1 MRLIRNLDELEKP
14 LTNPVLT
21 IGNFDGVHR
30 GHLALF
36 DKVKERA
43 KALSG
48 QSAVMTFD
56 PHPLKRLRPDAAP
69 PMITDVPRKLELIG
83 NAAIDVIFCLPFTEQ
98 FASVSAEKFV
108 QDILVG
114 RIGVK
119 ELVVGYDYVFGNRRK
134 GDIALLKEMGSNLGF
149 SVHVMAPVSIDGTT
163 VSSTAVRHLVR
174 EGDLKEA
181 SVLLGRYHEITGRV
195 VRGMNRGGRLLGFP
209 TANLIANEELIPRTG
224 VYCGRA
230 RAEGRIFD
238 CVVNIGYNPTFPEGK
253 FSIEAH
259 LLGFEGDL
267 VGKEISL
274 ILVERIRDEKAFK
287 TIQALSDQIARDVE
301 AARVLLGSKIS

>member
-14 LTNPVLT
+14 LLNPVLT

-43 KALSG
+43 KAIRG

-56 PHPLKRLRPDAAP
+56 PHPLKRLRPKDAP
-69 PMITDVPRKLELIG
+69 PMITDVPHKLELIA
-83 NAAIDVIFCLPFTEQ
+83 NAAIDVIFCLAFTEK
-98 FASVSAEKFV
+98 FAAVSAEDFIE
-108 QDILVG
+108 DILVK

-119 ELVVGYDYVFGNRRK
+119 ELVVGYDYVFGNKRK
-134 GDIALLKEMGSNLGF
+134 GDIALLREMGSKLGF
-149 SVHVMAPVSIDGTT
+149 SLHVMPPVSVEGAT
-163 VSSTAVRHLVR
+163 VSSTAVRRLVR
-174 EGDLKEA
+174 DGDLKEA
-181 SVLLGRYHEITGRV
+181 SVLLGRYHEISGRV
-195 VRGMNRGGRLLGFP
+195 VKGMNRGGRLLGFP
-209 TANLIANEELIPRTG
+209 TANLIAVETLIPRTG

-230 RAEGRIFD
+230 SVEGKAFD

-259 LLGFEGDL
+259 LLAFDGDL
-267 VGKEISL
+267 VGKELSL
-274 ILVERIRDEKAFK
+274 ILFERIRDERAFK
-287 TIQALSDQIARDVE
+287 TPEALSDQIAMDVE
-301 AARVLLGSKIS
+301 TARRLLSSKIS